1 MLDRLKDLAQKAK
14 NAVTSAAVLVGDLNG
29 DGKVDEEDAR
39 VAAGWA
45 KRTAVSVGDEAARL
59 GREVARSDMA
69 KDAAAG
75 AAVGAVVA
83 IPVPIIGP
91 RAGAAIGASIGVYKN
106 LTKKGQPASL
116 GHTNQKEPELIID
129 LHAALIKIEDLRQK
143 GILTDDEFKDEKLK
157 LLGGRA

>member
-1 MLDRLKDLAQKAK
+1 MFNKFKELADKARD
-14 NAVTSAAVLVGDLNG
+14 AVASAAVAVGDLNG

-39 VAAGWA
+39 IAAGWA
-45 KRTAVSVGDEAARL
+45 KRTAASVGDEAVRL
-59 GREVARSDMA
+59 GKEVARSDMA

-91 RAGAAIGASIGVYKN
+91 LAGAAIGAGIGVYKN
-106 LTKKGQPASL
+106 LAKKVQPASL
-116 GHTNQKEPELIID
+116 GHTSQRLPELVID
-129 LHAALIKIEDLRQK
+129 IHSELIKIEDLRQK
-143 GILTDDEFKDEKLK
+143 GILTDDEFKIEKRK

>member
-1 MLDRLKDLAQKAK
+1 MFNKFKELAQKAK
-14 NAVTSAAVLVGDLNG
+14 NAVTSTVVLVGDLNG

-39 VAAGWA
+39 IAAEWA

-83 IPVPIIGP
+83 IPVPLIGP
-91 RAGAAIGASIGVYKN
+91 LAGAAIGAGIGVYKN

-116 GHTNQKEPELIID
+116 GYATQGNPGLVID
-129 LHAALIKIEDLRQK
+129 LHAELIKIEDLRQK
-143 GILTDDEFKDEKLK
+143 GILTEEEFKIEKRK
-157 LLGGRA
+157 LLDGRA